1 MSRGAFQSPKSQ
13 VHLPLRSTLGA
24 VAAGDPC
31 SRKPRDSCRL
41 LGRVKLNLAVNPSNL
56 SRHGLIF
63 CAKLGNFGCDKA
75 FQSFESR
82 DHPSHL
88 TLTLIQILNHLT
100 LFVSKSFNSS
110 LDTHA
115 WLRRPS
121 LFPLIFP
128 KNCSIRLA
136 LQDDPKIHTLN
147 PPSWPQSS
155 SRWPRP

>member
-31 SRKPRDSCRL
+31 SRKPRDTCRL
-41 LGRVKLNLAVNPSNL
+41 LGSVKLNLAVDPSNP

-63 CAKLGNFGCDKA
+63 CTKLGNFGCDKA

-115 WLRRPS
+115 WPRRPIS
-121 LFPLIFP
+121 VPINIP
-128 KNCSIRLA
+128 
-136 LQDDPKIHTLN
+136 
-147 PPSWPQSS
+147 
-155 SRWPRP
+155 